1 MDIGAERPVILM
13 ALKDDLGFTLRSLYY
28 LLRSVPMRRVDWE
41 GDAVSRDYNERKDEV
56 LARDGGFNA
65 RYSTPVIFNSFCK
78 KAWDELSVAN
88 RLSSMLGH
96 HGTSEG
102 WKMEI
107 FIGEGKREKV
117 CTLSVETVENCTSDF
132 A

>member
-13 ALKDDLGFTLRSLYY
+13 ALKDDLGSTLRSLYY
-28 LLRSVPMRRVDWE
+28 LLRSGPMRRMDWE

-56 LARDGGFNA
+56 LARA
-65 RYSTPVIFNSFCK
+65 VCK

-88 RLSSMLGH
+88 RLSSMIGH
-96 HGTSEG
+96 HGTNEG

-117 CTLSVETVENCTSDF
+117 CTLSVETVENCTSYSNL
-132 A
+132 